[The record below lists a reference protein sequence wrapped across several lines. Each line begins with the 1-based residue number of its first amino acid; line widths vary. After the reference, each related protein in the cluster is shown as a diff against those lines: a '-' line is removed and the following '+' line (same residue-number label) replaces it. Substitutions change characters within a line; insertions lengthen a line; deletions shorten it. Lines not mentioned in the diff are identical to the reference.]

1 MFRKQLV
8 LFVFTLLFLSACS
21 SETFI
26 FTGETENWS
35 TELKVIQH
43 GNGYENQEFKL
54 LFKGDPSTVD
64 NVNFNVETNAT
75 GFGGSDY
82 ELNGKGEILVSDE
95 ANPTNAKITDDSEV
109 EVTVEWNDKTE
120 TIILDN

>member
-75 GFGGSDY
+75 GLGGSDY
-82 ELNGKGEILVSDE
+82 ELNEKGEILVSDE